1 MRRWGSKSPMFISLW
16 ERSGYAPHWRRAG
29 RKKVVLMM
37 QKNEFA
43 LDWEPKAERGKA
55 LKAFARMQEKAARKK
70 KSGGKRHGR

>member
-1 MRRWGSKSPMFISLW
+1 
-16 ERSGYAPHWRRAG
+16 
-29 RKKVVLMM
+29 MM